1 MIKSLIM
8 KNKIILALML
18 SALCFTSCSRE
29 TSGVETPSVL
39 PPVTKESY
47 EYKFSRNG
55 LSTVDLE
62 TGKEMIDLFYLLD
75 NGMKI
80 ASSQSRN
87 YYERKGSV
95 YALSMK
101 DITAASSYYASKTAL
116 QTAVRNEIEV
126 MFGELKAISDNS
138 GLEAKKGQAGFIG
151 YEEERRYVDAYGIET
166 GQVLQKALM
175 GVALLDQVLNQHL
188 GEEVLGDAQ
197 LQKDNSN
204 LVMVTG
210 KRYTALEHHWD
221 RAYAYMG
228 RENSKFT
235 PLFIAN
241 YLEKETKDMPFLAG
255 IDERV
260 YTAFYKGRKAVV
272 DKDYTEMKKQ
282 AAIIRGELNKLLAAR
297 AIYYL
302 KKGIPDLRE
311 DVRNAFHGL
320 SEAYGFIYALNVA
333 RKEDGSSYLS
343 PAEIN
348 RILAEFRG
356 EHGFWEV
363 DRLAADESTKGS
375 LLNLSKQIA
384 DKFGFKVN
392 EV

>member
-1 MIKSLIM
+1 M
-8 KNKIILALML
+8 
-18 SALCFTSCSRE
+18 
-29 TSGVETPSVL
+29 
-39 PPVTKESY
+39 
-47 EYKFSRNG
+47 
-55 LSTVDLE
+55 
-62 TGKEMIDLFYLLD
+62 
-75 NGMKI
+75 
-80 ASSQSRN
+80 
-87 YYERKGSV
+87 
-95 YALSMK
+95 
-101 DITAASSYYASKTAL
+101 
-116 QTAVRNEIEV
+116 
-126 MFGELKAISDNS
+126 
-138 GLEAKKGQAGFIG
+138 
-151 YEEERRYVDAYGIET
+151 
-166 GQVLQKALM
+166 
-175 GVALLDQVLNQHL
+175 
-188 GEEVLGDAQ
+188 
-197 LQKDNSN
+197 
-204 LVMVTG
+204 
-210 KRYTALEHHWD
+210 
-221 RAYAYMG
+221 
-228 RENSKFT
+228 
-235 PLFIAN
+235 
-241 YLEKETKDMPFLAG
+241 AG

-320 SEAYGFIYALNVA
+320 SEAYGFIYALNAA

-348 RILAEFRG
+348 QILAEFRG

-392 EV
+392 EI